1 MRKTVFIADRWV
13 KFIFKDEICIGR
25 TYHHDKT
32 DLENPLYHLVFLIT
46 KERKTKTIRINQCID
61 LKYLEFVAKPP
72 QAKDLKI
79 NTEEFILEILLDL
92 IISSGTCR
100 KTISTLAQKQF
111 KNSSRN

>member
-13 KFIFKDEICIGR
+13 KFVFKGEICIGR
-25 TYHHDKT
+25 TYRAKMT
-32 DLENPLYHLVFLIT
+32 NLEESLNRFVFLIT
-46 KERKTKTIRINQCID
+46 KERKTTTININQCIN

-72 QAKDLKI
+72 QAKDLKM

-92 IISSGTCR
+92 LISSGTSR